1 MKQMSSKQ
9 PLSVYWLWERLLS
22 ECLSTV
28 GENRLPEAAET
39 AWQLP
44 KASEY
49 GGAIQ
54 PPIEAGLA
62 A

>member
-1 MKQMSSKQ
+1 MD
-9 PLSVYWLWERLLS
+9 PGGESVM
-22 ECLSTV
+22 
-28 GENRLPEAAET
+28 GNAAFGTKNSGPKT
-39 AWQLP
+39 AGQLP

-49 GGAIQ
+49 GAAIQ